1 MKLSERK
8 LKLPTRNAKKL
19 KWGVA
24 GCGKFM
30 EQTFLP
36 TLMQLKKSKL
46 VSVYSSSKTRA
57 DFIADKFSAANSFSD
72 FDLFLQSGFD
82 ALYIGSNNADHYE
95 QVIKAARAK
104 KNILCEKPLAL
115 NSAQAEEMVRVCNE
129 NNVSLSVNYVHRFH
143 PLVVKAKE
151 LITREM
157 IGKIVNININFN
169 IDLPPSDNFRFKK
182 NLSGGGALR
191 DLGTHMIDLMRYF
204 GGEIEDIKGFVDN
217 VIYKSEVDDYSTA
230 VIKFQDSGYGS
241 FSVSFN
247 AKKSFNRIEIV
258 GFKGAISIDSLIGS
272 RQSSAKLT
280 IDLVGEGKKAF
291 RRRANK
297 MIHLLKSV
305 QDSFLSNST
314 PSVTGEDGLV
324 NLKLMEKL
332 ELQ

>member
-1 MKLSERK
+1 MIMKDRK
-8 LKLPTRNAKKL
+8 LKLPSRYGKKL

-36 TLMQLKKSKL
+36 TLLQLKKSKL
-46 VSVYSSSKTRA
+46 VSVYSSSKERA
-57 DFIADKFSAANSFSD
+57 DYISDKFSAQHSFNNFDEFLKSD
-72 FDLFLQSGFD
+72 FD
-82 ALYIGSNNADHYE
+82 ALYIGSSNADHYE
-95 QVIKAARAK
+95 QVIKAAKAK

-115 NSAQAEEMVRVCNE
+115 NSAQAEEMVRVCKE
-129 NNVSLSVNYVHRFH
+129 NNVFLSVNYVHRFH

-169 IDLPPSDNFRFKK
+169 IDLPPNDNFRFKK

-191 DLGTHMIDLMRYF
+191 DLGTHLIDLMRF
-204 GGEIEDIKGFVDN
+204 IGGEIDDIKGFVDN
-217 VIYKSEVDDYSTA
+217 VIYKSEVDDYATA
-230 VIKFQDSGYGS
+230 VVKFKDSGYGS

-247 AKKSFNRIEIV
+247 SKKSFNRIEVV
-258 GFKGAISIDSLIGS
+258 GYKGAISIDNLIGS
-272 RQSSAKLT
+272 RNSTAKLT
-280 IDLVGEGKKAF
+280 IDLVGEGRKAF

-305 QDSFLSNST
+305 QDSFLSNT
-314 PSVTGEDGLV
+314 RPQVTGDDGLV
-324 NLKLMEKL
+324 NMKLMEKL

>member
-82 ALYIGSNNADHYE
+82 AVYIGSNNADHYE
-95 QVIKAARAK
+95 QGIKAARAK

-115 NSAQAEEMVRVCNE
+115 NSAQAEEMVRVCHE